1 MQVTTSTQMPADM
14 LWHWNNP
21 FGSVWLLR
29 RHLSIFH
36 RYMKRGHPKEQH
48 SFCQVVGGCFPL
60 VSLFWG
66 SESFLFADA
75 REDTADSFIS
85 IPGLSVR
92 KRLKHLSASSDVS
105 YSLHQ
110 QNARACHCR
119 LYPIRTLVFH
129 LLPMPFISS
138 FLLRCGSLIKLVLLH
153 VVLSLLTSAAQ
164 TSNHGSVLPNPSG
177 PSAPGLCV
185 HRLQLLPRAVEA
197 ATFSPEPSLSRCP
210 PPALSCAH
218 AGGLGSAVPMQR
230 EKMLS
235 HLALYTFYRF
245 VEENPVS

>member
-1 MQVTTSTQMPADM
+1 MAVFLLFPCFGAVNLSSLPTQERTLLNCSSPFQVYP
-14 LWHWNNP
+14 
-21 FGSVWLLR
+21 
-29 RHLSIFH
+29 
-36 RYMKRGHPKEQH
+36 
-48 SFCQVVGGCFPL
+48 
-60 VSLFWG
+60 
-66 SESFLFADA
+66 
-75 REDTADSFIS
+75 
-85 IPGLSVR
+85 VR

-164 TSNHGSVLPNPSG
+164 TSNHGSELPNPSG

-235 HLALYTFYRF
+235 RLALYAFYRF